1 MADPS
6 LPAPHLDL
14 GDTFGAFSVAV
25 NISSCLY
32 GVTCLQTWYYFRNY
46 HDRWLLRGV
55 VLAILV
61 LETAHAILAIHA
73 VYHYLVLNFANPAG
87 LSKHVWSIVF
97 VIPITTATN
106 TIVHLFYAARIYLLS
121 GGKDWWTPA
130 IVCVLKI
137 VQIVLSI
144 SAYPYFAAAAN
155 SLKRLK
161 SLQFLQSGYN
171 NRNNIHYFLL
181 LVHDVQTVT
190 VANVAL
196 SCNAALDIICAL
208 ALSYYLHT
216 SRSGVKSTE
225 TLINRLIAHA
235 INNGALT
242 SLADIS
248 VVIFLAPIPKNLV
261 YLGIFEIVGNLYANS
276 LLSTLNSRNSHLQAS
291 LAAELASPHLSFGTP
306 VPLASTRATGTS
318 STDTAKPPVQIFV
331 ETESGLHR
339 GLRDMESLEMKVNP
353 GRV

>member
-161 SLQFLQSGYN
+161 SLQFLQSG
-171 NRNNIHYFLL
+171 L
-181 LVHDVQTVT
+181 
-190 VANVAL
+190 ANVAL

-318 STDTAKPPVQIFV
+318 STDTAKVKSYFD
-331 ETESGLHR
+331 TKNKAAS
-339 GLRDMESLEMKVNP
+339 
-353 GRV
+353 